1 MYVGLIGVR
10 LSSEVVSLGG
20 GVNLRAAYAHRF
32 QVANFAFAPP
42 LKAGAHHPGPWMSFP
57 LAGGGDVLAEL
68 VVPDGLAETQDEHQ
82 MIAMTIV
89 TLLRLWCDPDI
100 EVAFESLV
108 ATAELAAKA
117 KPGDLRVI
125 QSRSRAV
132 RFAIDRSDSLQ
143 FSSGSTS
150 WVADHWPAAVRL
162 RTQAPEFSLLL
173 ETFETAQIMPSKAM
187 MLVSMW
193 GALEA
198 VFTAEKS
205 ELRFRVSCNVAAYL
219 EEVGDERAALQKR
232 VLKLYD
238 ARSAAA
244 HGSNRFSDEAL
255 LATVDL
261 YRRVL
266 FRIIESGSV
275 PDREFLERRLFGG

>member
-1 MYVGLIGVR
+1 M
-10 LSSEVVSLGG
+10 
-20 GVNLRAAYAHRF
+20 NLRAAYAHRF
-32 QVANFAFAPP
+32 QTANFAFAPP
-42 LKAGAHHPGPWMSFP
+42 LKAGSHHPGPWMSFP
-57 LAGGGDVLAEL
+57 LGGGGDILAEL
-68 VVPDGLAETQDEHQ
+68 VVPDALAETQGERQ
-82 MIAMTIV
+82 LIAMTIV

-108 ATAELAAKA
+108 ATAELAAKG
-117 KPGDLRVI
+117 KSGDLRVI
-125 QSRSRAV
+125 QSRSRPV
-132 RFAIDRSDSLQ
+132 RFAVDRSDSLH
-143 FSSGSTS
+143 FSSSSAS
-150 WVADHWPAAVRL
+150 WVADHWSAAVRL
-162 RTQAPEFSLLL
+162 RMRSPEFSLLL
-173 ETFETAQIMPSKAM
+173 DTFETAQIMPSKAM

-219 EEVGDERAALQKR
+219 EEAGDERAALQKK

-244 HGSNRFSDEAL
+244 HGSNKFSDEAL

-266 FRIIESGSV
+266 FRIIESGSL
-275 PDREFLERRLFGG
+275 PDKGFLERRLFGG